1 MQEINELEHIYDITL
16 FNISDLDVLLHESL
30 KHVRKLLSA
39 EAGIIYIKDENYL
52 KFHVFQNDVMSYEN
66 IYKNYYLSKDLKFS
80 LKEQKKSIFIDS
92 FLSKKIIIID
102 DIYSSFMYDF
112 AEIKEFDKRFDYK
125 TKSILCVPLVHP
137 INSECLGVI
146 QLTNKIV
153 DNEILSFDLKDK
165 EIISMLSSFMAL
177 SISKAQEDVEKLK
190 EANVKLT
197 KVNESLEKRIEDEV
211 HLNQQK
217 SAVIFHQSKIASM
230 GEMLSN
236 LAHQWRQPLSTIS
249 TLASGLSLELQLDK
263 ISKDDAMGQL
273 RKIVVTT
280 QNLSRTI
287 DDFRGF
293 YNLEAIKEDFSLKS
307 VVEKSL
313 ELAEIVLINNKI
325 KVICDVDETITLF
338 GLKNEFTQA
347 FLNILTSVKD
357 SLLKDILSNENRYI
371 FINIFKEKDKKII
384 QILDNSLHSSNFDDN
399 QKKYVNI
406 FNMGLYMTKLI
417 IQKHF
422 DGEIEFKNINY
433 PYNNQILKGG
443 EYKITLP

>member
-1 MQEINELEHIYDITL
+1 MQENIELEHIYDITL

-30 KHVRKLLSA
+30 KHVRELLSA
-39 EAGIIYIKDENYL
+39 ESGCVYIKDGNYL

-80 LKEQKKSIFIDS
+80 LNEQNKFISVDT
-92 FLSKKIIIID
+92 FLSKKIIMID
-102 DIYSSFMYDF
+102 DIYSSFIYDF
-112 AEIKEFDKRFDYK
+112 IEIKEFDKKFDYE

-146 QLTNKIV
+146 QLTNKII

-190 EANVKLT
+190 EANTKLI
-197 KVNESLEKRIEDEV
+197 KVNESLEKKIEDEI
-211 HLNQQK
+211 HSNQQK
-217 SAVIFHQSKIASM
+217 SAVIFHQSKMASM

-293 YNLEAIKEDFSLKS
+293 YNLESVKEDFSLKS

-313 ELAEIVLINNKI
+313 ELAEIVLAHNKI
-325 KVICDVDETITLF
+325 EVICNIDETITLF
-338 GLKNEFTQA
+338 GLRNEFTQA

-357 SLLKDILSNENRYI
+357 SLVKDILSEQSKYI
-371 FINIFKEKDKKII
+371 FVNIFKEKDKKII
-384 QILDNSLHSSNFDDN
+384 QILDNSVHSTNFDDN
-399 QKKYVNI
+399 HKKYVNI

-422 DGEIEFKNINY
+422 DGEIEFRNTNY
-433 PYNNQILKGG
+433 SYNNEILKGG